1 MAERQLHI
9 GYLYPEQMNMYGDR
23 GNVIAIAQRAR
34 WRGLDVHVHEVG
46 IGDPMD
52 PEQMD
57 LLFGGGGQDREQQL
71 IGKDFEEL
79 KGPALAKAVED
90 GVPMLAV
97 CGTYQLL
104 GKYYLTGEGEK
115 IPGLGVLNVWT
126 EAGTRRLIGNVV
138 IETELFGGAQT
149 LVGFE
154 NHSGRT
160 FLGEGVSPLGRVLKG
175 GGNDGESGF
184 EGAVYQHLVGTYLHG
199 SLLPKNPWLTD
210 WLIGKALERRYGAGD
225 LDPLDDAFERAA
237 HQAIVRR
244 FGKA

>member
-34 WRGLDVHVHEVG
+34 WRGLEVQIHEID
-46 IGDPMD
+46 IGDAVD
-52 PEQMD
+52 PDEMD

-71 IGKDFEEL
+71 IGEDFERL
-79 KGPALAKAVED
+79 KGPALAKAIEA

-104 GKYYLTGEGEK
+104 GKYYLTAEGER
-115 IPGLGVLNVWT
+115 IPGLGILNAWT
-126 EAGTRRLIGNVV
+126 EAGSRRMIGNVV
-138 IETELFGGAQT
+138 IETHLFGKAQT

-160 FLGEGVSPLGRVLKG
+160 YLGEGAGPLGRVLRG
-175 GGNDGESGF
+175 NGNDGASGY
-184 EGAVYQHLVGTYLHG
+184 EGAVYRNLVGTYLHG

-210 WLIGKALERRYGAGD
+210 WLIGRALERRYGSAD
-225 LDPLDDAFERAA
+225 LDPLDDTFELAA
-237 HQAIVRR
+237 HQAVVSR
-244 FGKA
+244 FNK